1 MGQGLGGCR
10 TPLSM
15 SVVPGQVLQQLL
27 PHFLL
32 HLLLSPSSC
41 ASLQTAEQ
49 LKKISRMLDVVSVK
63 SKQYRQMDGQGN

>member
-10 TPLSM
+10 TPLST
-15 SVVPGQVLQQLL
+15 SVVRGQVLQQLL

-32 HLLLSPSSC
+32 HLLLSPSSF

-49 LKKISRMLDVVSVK
+49 LNKISRVLGVVSVK
-63 SKQYRQMDGQGN
+63 SKQYRQVDAQGN